1 MIKTQPNPFLVDT
14 NSDFI
19 DEYRQRIDQAI
30 CFCIVFEYRLIW
42 SNILFIELAEMRANG
57 DVDQKVYAY
66 LGGNGL
72 CCSKLVYNT
81 WYVIA
86 VVASTNRGLLTIV
99 PPRVNEAYPWFPW
112 YRGIYIYVCF
122 YFGTP
127 FWPVERYEAKRRP
140 TCSSCTAAVTS
151 GACAG
156 RCTEATVWMACL
168 RCVLYM
174 ALF

>member
-112 YRGIYIYVCF
+112 YRGIYIYICVF
-122 YFGTP
+122 L
-127 FWPVERYEAKRRP
+127 FWDSVL
-140 TCSSCTAAVTS
+140 
-151 GACAG
+151 AC
-156 RCTEATVWMACL
+156 
-168 RCVLYM
+168 
-174 ALF
+174 